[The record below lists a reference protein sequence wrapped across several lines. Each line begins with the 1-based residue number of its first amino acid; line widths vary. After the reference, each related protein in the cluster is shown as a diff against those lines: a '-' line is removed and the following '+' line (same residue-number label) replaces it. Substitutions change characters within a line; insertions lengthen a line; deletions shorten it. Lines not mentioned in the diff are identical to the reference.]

1 MKSYKELTAA
11 QLMKFD
17 ILMQYHRL
25 YDITKTPN
33 AISDAIKGKT
43 INADK
48 IEKTWNAM
56 VDTYRDYMMI
66 NKYQGSSYHIRGF
79 HEIVKWSMNHR
90 QDIDFDI
97 VGFGSF
103 TGRASSKIIK
113 EKTVCWFQIDNQDLF
128 EFPNGCFFIDD
139 LIN

>member
-17 ILMQYHRL
+17 ILMQYHLL
-25 YDITKTPN
+25 YDITKAPKT
-33 AISDAIKGKT
+33 ISDAIKGKT

-48 IEKTWNAM
+48 IEKTWSAM

-66 NKYQGSSYHIRGF
+66 NKYQGHSYHIKGF
-79 HEIVKWSMNHR
+79 HEIVLWSMNYR

-97 VGFGSF
+97 GSF
-103 TGRASSKIIK
+103 AGIASSKSIK
-113 EKTVCWFQIDNQDLF
+113 EKTVWWFQIDNQDLF
-128 EFPNGCFFIDD
+128 EFPESCFFIDD